1 MPPAEDSAAL
11 AARITDTPQVMAVG
25 DGVARAIVLGAPM
38 RLDHRQVGSLLVGTE
53 HPAGPDGIGMSVLE
67 TVANQLVTALR
78 NAWLFEHGEDLRRQ
92 AMAGRAE
99 AERHAEEL
107 ASRNEQLRRAR
118 GQLARARQAE
128 LVSAERHRIARELHD
143 GVAQCL
149 VGIGM
154 HLEWCHRHLDPASA
168 AYQRLVASKEL
179 ARAGLGQVRSAVA
192 ELSELERPGEGL
204 GEALRDLAG
213 NFRSTGPLRVSVR
226 VGGPQRQLAPEVEH
240 ALFQIAQEGLW
251 NVVRHAGAAQ
261 AWLNLQ
267 YRTGQTRLSISDN
280 GQGDPAVAR
289 RHLAGAAPRGRFGLR
304 IMAERAGE
312 LGGEVTVQR
321 RRRGG
326 LRIEARIPDQDPGP
340 GPACRAPVGGAGP
353 GPSGAGPGRACVKR
367 AAASAVRILIV
378 DDHTIV
384 RQGLRSILDLEPDFT
399 VVGEAADAATAVTE
413 TARLRP
419 DVVLLDLKL
428 SDSAPAEGLD
438 VCARLLDGQPQVS
451 IVVLTT
457 FLDQKLLV
465 GALQRG
471 ASGYALKDVDAVE
484 LGRIIRTVH
493 RGESG
498 FDGRS
503 ARLVVRSLTGQ
514 PAAPARLLSERE
526 LEVVRLV
533 ARGATNVQAAR
544 DLYVSES
551 TIKYH
556 LRLAMRKLGA
566 KDRTELV
573 YRASAQ
579 GLL

>member
-1 MPPAEDSAAL
+1 MSEALCVTALGPVALCDAVLDAVGRLFDAEWASLVLTSGDLPSSVPSQVNWYREPGQRLGAPSAEDSAAL
-11 AARITDTPQVMAVG
+11 VARVTNTPQVMAVG
-25 DGVARAIVLGAPM
+25 DGAARAIVLGAPM

-67 TVANQLVTALR
+67 TVANQIVAALR

-92 AMAGRAE
+92 AVAGRAE

-168 AYQRLVASKEL
+168 SYQRLVASKEL
-179 ARAGLGQVRSAVA
+179 ARAGLGRVRSAVA

-213 NFRSTGPLRVSVR
+213 NFRSAGPLRVSVR
-226 VGGPQRQLAPEVEH
+226 VSGPQRQLAPEVEH

-280 GQGDPAVAR
+280 GHGDPAAAR
-289 RHLAGAAPRGRFGLR
+289 RHLVGAAPRGRFGLR
-304 IMAERAGE
+304 IMAERASE

-326 LRIEARIPDQDPGP
+326 LRMEARIPDPGTGAAGGTGP
-340 GPACRAPVGGAGP
+340 GIGP
-353 GPSGAGPGRACVKR
+353 GIGPV
-367 AAASAVRILIV
+367 
-378 DDHTIV
+378 
-384 RQGLRSILDLEPDFT
+384 
-399 VVGEAADAATAVTE
+399 
-413 TARLRP
+413 
-419 DVVLLDLKL
+419 
-428 SDSAPAEGLD
+428 APAPGGL
-438 VCARLLDGQPQVS
+438 A
-451 IVVLTT
+451 
-457 FLDQKLLV
+457 
-465 GALQRG
+465 
-471 ASGYALKDVDAVE
+471 
-484 LGRIIRTVH
+484 
-493 RGESG
+493 
-498 FDGRS
+498 
-503 ARLVVRSLTGQ
+503 
-514 PAAPARLLSERE
+514 
-526 LEVVRLV
+526 
-533 ARGATNVQAAR
+533 
-544 DLYVSES
+544 
-551 TIKYH
+551 
-556 LRLAMRKLGA
+556 
-566 KDRTELV
+566 
-573 YRASAQ
+573 
-579 GLL
+579 

>member
-1 MPPAEDSAAL
+1 MSEALCVTALGPAALCDAVLDAVGRLFDAEWASLVLTSGDLPSSVPSQVTWYREPGQRLGAPSAEDSAAL
-11 AARITDTPQVMAVG
+11 AARITDTPQVMTVG

-67 TVANQLVTALR
+67 TVANQIVAALR

-92 AMAGRAE
+92 AIAGRAE

-179 ARAGLGQVRSAVA
+179 ARAGLGRVRSAVA
-192 ELSELERPGEGL
+192 ELSELERPGQGL

-213 NFRSTGPLRVSVR
+213 NFRSAGPLRVSVR

-267 YRTGQTRLSISDN
+267 YRTGQTRLSVSDN

-312 LGGEVTVQR
+312 LGGDVTVQR

-340 GPACRAPVGGAGP
+340 GTGAAGGTGPGAGP
-353 GPSGAGPGRACVKR
+353 V
-367 AAASAVRILIV
+367 
-378 DDHTIV
+378 
-384 RQGLRSILDLEPDFT
+384 
-399 VVGEAADAATAVTE
+399 
-413 TARLRP
+413 
-419 DVVLLDLKL
+419 
-428 SDSAPAEGLD
+428 APAPG
-438 VCARLLDGQPQVS
+438 G
-451 IVVLTT
+451 
-457 FLDQKLLV
+457 
-465 GALQRG
+465 
-471 ASGYALKDVDAVE
+471 
-484 LGRIIRTVH
+484 
-493 RGESG
+493 
-498 FDGRS
+498 
-503 ARLVVRSLTGQ
+503 
-514 PAAPARLLSERE
+514 PA
-526 LEVVRLV
+526 
-533 ARGATNVQAAR
+533 
-544 DLYVSES
+544 
-551 TIKYH
+551 
-556 LRLAMRKLGA
+556 
-566 KDRTELV
+566 
-573 YRASAQ
+573 
-579 GLL
+579 